1 MIYSSYP
8 ENIQDMIRSVE
19 SPEISDENKLQILD
33 ELEKYSDNEKND
45 TNIIGFVKAQR
56 GIIYYNANEIVRFYE
71 NVYEINNMLSKNGNY
86 ELIVTVDNMLGIL
99 TVARGMA
106 PLAVNYYADAM
117 NISLQHRTVELEWT
131 VHYSLGNLYMSIDS
145 ADDAE
150 KEFNKA
156 DEIVKTFPDL
166 NSKVYRS
173 LILISKGKLYLNSD
187 ELGKA
192 EKVFEDLNDKYIKEL
207 SGSELIS
214 AEIFNVRYYFRINKF
229 DEMEKRMPLIL
240 KLIKKKF
247 VVLDIYDEVLEY
259 LDVLLDAGYFDEFIN
274 LWNYVEPIIR
284 KTSILNIE
292 KSLYELLIRYYKN
305 LNDEEGVK
313 EAAVNF
319 EKTNYKMR
327 NESRYLINQMT
338 LLNNKIQ
345 ILQESNA
352 QIKNDNRLLERQK
365 DTDQLTGLYNR
376 YKMND
381 YWDRAFENAYHIR
394 KNIAIEILD
403 VDYFKEFND
412 NYGHASGDNC
422 LIEIANS
429 IKELCREYNL
439 FAARY
444 GGDEFIIIYENRSIE
459 DVDMMSRQLREIVY
473 NKNLRHDY
481 SQVSDRVTISQ
492 GICSD
497 IPHGTIKSF
506 DFFNTADHM
515 LYNVKNNG
523 KNGIRIGRCLDF
535 RKNE

>member
-8 ENIQDMIRSVE
+8 EDIQDMIRSVE
-19 SPEISDENKLQILD
+19 SPEISDEDKLHILD
-33 ELEKYSDNEKND
+33 LLEKYSDNDNPD
-45 TNIIGFVKAQR
+45 TNILGFVKAQR
-56 GIIYYNANEIVRFYE
+56 GIIYYNVNEIARFYE
-71 NVYEINNMLSKNGNY
+71 NVYEINTMLSRNGNY

-117 NISLQHRTVELEWT
+117 NVSLQHRTAELEWT
-131 VHYSLGNLYMSIDS
+131 VHYSLGNLYMSVDS
-145 ADDAE
+145 VEDAE

-156 DEIVKTFPDL
+156 EEIVKSFPDTY
-166 NSKVYRS
+166 SKVYRA
-173 LILISKGKLYLNSD
+173 LILISMGKLYLSSD

-192 EKVFEDLNDKYIKEL
+192 ENVFEDLNERYIKEL

-229 DEMEKRMPLIL
+229 PEMEKRMPLIL
-240 KLIKKKF
+240 NLIKKKF

-259 LDVLLDAGYFDEFIN
+259 LDVLLDAGYFNEFME
-274 LWNYVEPIIR
+274 LWSYAEPIIR
-284 KTSILNIE
+284 KTSVWNIE
-292 KSLYELLIRYYKN
+292 KNLYELLIRYYKN

-319 EKTNYKMR
+319 EETNYKMR
-327 NESRYLINQMT
+327 NETRYLINQMT

-381 YWDRAFENAYHIR
+381 YWDRAFENAYHVR

-412 NYGHASGDNC
+412 NYGHAAGDNC
-422 LIEIANS
+422 LIEISNS
-429 IKELCREYNL
+429 ITELCREHNL

-444 GGDEFIIIYENRSIE
+444 GGDEFIIIYENRTIE
-459 DVDMMSRQLREIVY
+459 EVDMMSRQLREIVY
-473 NKNLRHDY
+473 DKNLKHDF

-497 IPHGTIKSF
+497 IPRGTVKSF

-515 LYNVKNNG
+515 LYSVKNNG
-523 KNGIRIGRCLDF
+523 KNGIKIGRCMDF